1 MIKILLDSDTLTH
14 LTFDNKNLFKKKI
27 IPLGRFKGW
36 RYSQYLVL
44 TRLYFSFLSPL
55 SRKTRKPK
63 LVATIRH
70 LYRYLSCRAKGEIR
84 TPLRKKNIYLVYQ
97 SALLWKGINK
107 KNRLG
112 AKIFFKENCIQLK
125 GQSHFILAV
134 SLKKFFLMHCFS
146 SLFIQ

>member
-1 MIKILLDSDTLTH
+1 MNWLGSFLYYLRHSKTTSRYANPAHQSSWLLFIGYSVVVVNILFWLD
-14 LTFDNKNLFKKKI
+14 FNFK
-27 IPLGRFKGW
+27 
-36 RYSQYLVL
+36 
-44 TRLYFSFLSPL
+44 FSFPL
-55 SRKTRKPK
+55 LKTRKPK

-112 AKIFFKENCIQLK
+112 AKIFFKGNCIQLK
-125 GQSHFILAV
+125 GQFHFGR
-134 SLKKFFLMHCFS
+134 FFEKVF
-146 SLFIQ
+146 